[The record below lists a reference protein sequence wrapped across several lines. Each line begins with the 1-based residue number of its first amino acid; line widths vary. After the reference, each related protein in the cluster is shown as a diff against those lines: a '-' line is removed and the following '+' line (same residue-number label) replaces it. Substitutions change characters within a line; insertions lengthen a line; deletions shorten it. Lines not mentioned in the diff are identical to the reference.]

1 VFYNDT
7 YGLATTTQSTVYQ
20 RIPQIFN
27 LAVNGWLRTFVGAR
41 PGGVGGARP
50 GPGRDC
56 ALVRQVLGGG
66 RCVSTSRSPPPA
78 RPPAHPPA
86 RPPARPLARRHAAG
100 NASANLLG
108 VQEAPKATSS
118 ITLDFSSL
126 LGPLF
131 FTWVVQML
139 LPIFLMQLV
148 YEKEKR

>member
-1 VFYNDT
+1 MFYNDT

-20 RIPQIFN
+20 RIPQVFN
-27 LAVNGWLRTFVGAR
+27 LAVNGWLRTFIGGWWCRWDGEGASR
-41 PGGVGGARP
+41 AVHAYASGHKPIDGCSRWDLPEHRA
-50 GPGRDC
+50 C
-56 ALVRQVLGGG
+56 
-66 RCVSTSRSPPPA
+66 RCYPPTPA
-78 RPPAHPPA
+78 PP
-86 RPPARPLARRHAAG
+86 AG

-108 VQEAPKATSS
+108 VQEAPKASSS